1 MKISVVIR
9 AKNEES
15 YIGACLKKLFSQS
28 LPPHEVVVVDNFSTD
43 RTSEIAEALG
53 ARVVKIR
60 DYSPGRAINL
70 GISETTGDVI
80 AIISAH
86 CVPKDE
92 FWLANLTLPFH
103 DERSHNIV
111 GVYGRQ
117 LPLPYSHPQDKRDL
131 YAVFGEEDRVQEKS
145 SFFHNAN
152 SAVLRDAWLKVPF
165 DEATAHIE
173 DRVWAS
179 SVQAAGGSIY
189 YSSRAEV
196 YHWNGMHASTDLVRA
211 NNAIGVLSSLGVA
224 EESLPSFLLPEN
236 VTVLPIIP
244 ARTRDKDSM
253 DFQNQLADL
262 SAQISMC
269 EFLSDPVFVCESDSP
284 LALVHPHTIVTLDD
298 DLTVE
303 TAISLALQKFE
314 DEGNVADYVLY
325 ANPEYL
331 ERDESIFETLI
342 RAVLRNG
349 SDTAF
354 CGYQDFGHFWVETDQ
369 EKWQQVDDSMEPREK
384 RMPTYR
390 ALYGLG
396 TVTRASIA
404 RRGSLVGE
412 GVTIIPI
419 ASYSYRALARGG
431 LEFHQAGREAPEPSR
446 HWR

>member
-1 MKISVVIR
+1 MKVSVVVR

-15 YIGACLKKLFSQS
+15 YIGACLKRVFSQS
-28 LPPHEVVVVDNFSTD
+28 APPHEVVVVDNFSTD

-60 DYSPGRAINL
+60 DYSPGRALNV
-70 GISETTGDVI
+70 GIRETTGDVI
-80 AIISAH
+80 AILSAH

-103 DERSHNIV
+103 DQRIHNLA

-152 SAVLRDAWLKVPF
+152 SAVLREAWLKVPF

-179 SVQAAGGSIY
+179 SVQDNGGRIY

-211 NNAIGVLSSLGVA
+211 NNAIGILSSLGVA
-224 EESLPSFLLPEN
+224 EESLPEFLLPEN

-244 ARTRDKDSM
+244 ARNKGKDSEV
-253 DFQNQLADL
+253 FQKQLADL
-262 SAQISMC
+262 SSQISKC
-269 EFLSDPVFVCESDSP
+269 EFLSNPVFVCESDSS
-284 LALVHPHTIVTLDD
+284 LDLIHPYTIVSLDD
-298 DLTVE
+298 DLPVE
-303 TAISLALQKFE
+303 RAISFALQKFE
-314 DEGNVADYVLY
+314 DEGNVADFVLY
-325 ANPEYL
+325 ANPEYRQR
-331 ERDESIFETLI
+331 EESIFETLI

-354 CGYQDFGHFWVETDQ
+354 CGYQDFGHFWVETEQ
-369 EKWQQVDDSMEPREK
+369 GKWQQVDESMEPREK

-396 TVTRASIA
+396 TVTRAATA
-404 RRGSLVGE
+404 RRGALVGE
-412 GVTIIPI
+412 GVTIVPI
-419 ASYSYRALARGG
+419 SAYSYRALARGG

-446 HWR
+446 DWT